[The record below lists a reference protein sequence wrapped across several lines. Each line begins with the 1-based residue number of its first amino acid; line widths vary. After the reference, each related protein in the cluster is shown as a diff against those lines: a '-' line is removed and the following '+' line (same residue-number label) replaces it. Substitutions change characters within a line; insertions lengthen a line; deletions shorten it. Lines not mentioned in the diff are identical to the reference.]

1 MGWFTTPTPRT
12 SAGWTASGACTS
24 GSTARP
30 RGGTK
35 RGSGGA
41 AMTSTTRDE
50 HDADARTDMARR
62 GVVVPGHVGRDD
74 GRDDAAVPGPD
85 ALALPPGRPRPDDRA
100 RGRRLL
106 RRLDRLRDVRL
117 FARRRA
123 AAPRPDRG
131 RRRRVDGRP
140 SAVHRLEGTSS
151 RLLPGRSYARP
162 DRLATRP
169 EPRSPLQSVLP
180 RSDGDSP
187 GSRGHG
193 PARDGDSGG
202 GHHRR
207 TSRTGPSR

>member
-1 MGWFTTPTPRT
+1 MR
-12 SAGWTASGACTS
+12 ADWTASGACTS
-24 GSTARP
+24 GSTAPP
-30 RGGTK
+30 RGAT
-35 RGSGGA
+35 RRASGGA
-41 AMTSTTRDE
+41 ATTSTTPQERN
-50 HDADARTDMARR
+50 ADAGTHRAGR
-62 GVVVPGHVGRDD
+62 GGVVPGHVGRDD

-106 RRLDRLRDVRL
+106 RRLDRLRDGRL
-117 FARRRA
+117 LARRRA

-169 EPRSPLQSVLP
+169 EPRAPLQSVLP
-180 RSDGDSP
+180 RSDG
-187 GSRGHG
+187 
-193 PARDGDSGG
+193 AAL
-202 GHHRR
+202 
-207 TSRTGPSR
+207 

>member
-1 MGWFTTPTPRT
+1 MR
-12 SAGWTASGACTS
+12 AAWTASGACTS
-24 GSTARP
+24 GSTAPP
-30 RGGTK
+30 RGAT
-35 RGSGGA
+35 RRASGGA
-41 AMTSTTRDE
+41 ATTSTTTLERN
-50 HDADARTDMARR
+50 ADVRTHRARR
-62 GVVVPGHVGRDD
+62 GGGVPGHVGRGD

-106 RRLDRLRDVRL
+106 RRLDRLRDGRL
-117 FARRRA
+117 LARHRA

-169 EPRSPLQSVLP
+169 EPRAPLQSEIGRAHV
-180 RSDGDSP
+180 
-187 GSRGHG
+187 
-193 PARDGDSGG
+193 
-202 GHHRR
+202 
-207 TSRTGPSR
+207 